1 LYTVSNFGGGDIA
14 GCCTVF
20 FNEGFWLFRA
30 WGGGMKR
37 MIAYPT
43 LLRIMGFG
51 GYLLGEYGQ

>member
-1 LYTVSNFGGGDIA
+1 MATLLAAVLFFSTKDFGYLGLG
-14 GCCTVF
+14 V
-20 FNEGFWLFRA
+20 
-30 WGGGMKR
+30 GGMKR